1 MKRMLFALC
10 LVGGG
15 LVAIITL
22 LPGAE
27 GFRTVGAVQDQASD
41 LKPPS
46 QPRLDKPLVPDAPHP
61 KSGEVA
67 AEEDWVRLNLAA
79 AMHSDASIDSPTIG
93 YYPANVELRA
103 VARLNGWVKV
113 LDPKTE
119 EATGWIYERYY
130 VSSIDAPSGS
140 KDNVTET
147 PPRQSVTADTD
158 QELAK
163 QGRPI
168 VQKKR
173 KVRPKASPS
182 EIGTSN
188 RDGSREQRRGFGFF
202 RRRGLF

>member
-10 LVGGG
+10 LVAGG
-15 LVAIITL
+15 VYAITTH
-22 LPGAE
+22 LPDAD
-27 GFRTVGAVQDQASD
+27 GFRTTEAVQDQASD

-67 AEEDWVRLNLAA
+67 AEEGWVRLNLAA

-119 EATGWIYERYY
+119 ATGWIYEKYY

-140 KDNVTET
+140 KDNATET
-147 PPRQSVTADTD
+147 APRRSVTADTN

-163 QGRPI
+163 QARPI

-182 EIGTSN
+182 EVGTSN